1 MTDLYTAFQMKALSR
16 FFAAQNAAE
25 LQAAYLD
32 LSAWVRQPA
41 PAVDDWQ
48 AVEFSFNRLFVGPK
62 APIAPPFASVYL
74 EPEPQLMG
82 ASTMRVREI
91 YGLAGLQSPLKNKV
105 PEDHISYE
113 LDCLRQ
119 FSVALNQ
126 IPSTEMSAMRNYLLT
141 TMQRWLP
148 SFIQRIRS
156 AANVHEAILF
166 VVDCLDAWLEREV
179 ENGRLY
185 PGISTSQPVS
195 QSAS

>member
-1 MTDLYTAFQMKALSR
+1 MTNLYTAFQMKALSQ
-16 FFAAQNAAE
+16 FFAAQNREEMEAAFV
-25 LQAAYLD
+25 D
-32 LSAWVRQPA
+32 LTNWARQPL
-41 PAVDDWQ
+41 PVVEDWQ

-91 YGLAGLQSPLKNKV
+91 YQLAGLQSPLKNKV

-126 IPSTEMSAMRNYLLT
+126 IPSPEMSAMRDYLLSS
-141 TMQRWLP
+141 MQRWLP
-148 SFIQRIRS
+148 LFTERIRS
-156 AANVHEAILF
+156 AENVHEVILF
-166 VVDCLDAWLEREV
+166 VVDCLDAWLAREV
-179 ENGRLY
+179 ENGRFL
-185 PGISTSQPVS
+185 TNHFDK
-195 QSAS
+195 SAAR